1 MIRAACV
8 LLAVAFSVGLTSC
21 GGGGGG
27 GGGGIVPPAP
37 RATAT
42 PASVDWNTF
51 ADGVSREGY
60 NPSERTLGGSNVAA
74 LHVAWTR
81 DLGAAIDAQ
90 PLFAANL
97 TVNGSSRDVLY
108 VGTEG
113 GTFYALDAST
123 GATLWQ
129 AALGSVTGICE
140 SDLPGG
146 VYGITGTAT
155 FDRTA
160 SRVYVADGLD
170 RLHAF
175 DMATGQ
181 EAAGW
186 PVTISAQT
194 SQEHVYSAL
203 AYNPANHLLY
213 AQTAGYC
220 DIAPYQ
226 ARLVAVDTQSA
237 SVVATFLPAGTEN
250 GGGLW
255 GMGGPSID
263 ATTGDLFI
271 GTGNTIG
278 ATAHDAYAE
287 QVVRLTPM
295 LSVEAANYPGL
306 VNGTRDYDFGSTPML
321 YQMPACAPQFTAQN
335 KDGSLYVYGQGT
347 IPSGPMQ
354 NLEMADDSE
363 DGQFIGV
370 AAFSPAT
377 NEVYVGDP
385 AGYGGF
391 SNGLVALRE
400 QAGCT
405 LALAWQTTEG
415 SVPPEG
421 DNIAATVANGV
432 VYSVNGIGGAV
443 FANNAQTGAALWN
456 SGAAIGGPVF
466 APPTVDSARV
476 YVGSWN
482 HTLYAFGLP

>member
-1 MIRAACV
+1 MRATSV
-8 LLAVAFSVGLTSC
+8 LLVVAFSFGLTSC

-27 GGGGIVPPAP
+27 GIVPSAP
-37 RATAT
+37 RATAP
-42 PASVDWNTF
+42 PASADWNTF
-51 ADGVSREGY
+51 ADGLAREGY
-60 NPSERTLGGSNVAA
+60 NPSERTLGRSNVAS

-81 DLGAAIDAQ
+81 DLGGAIDAQ
-90 PLFAANL
+90 SLFAANV
-97 TVNGSSRDVLY
+97 TVGGSSHDMLY

-129 AALGSVTGICE
+129 AALGSVAGICE
-140 SDLPGG
+140 ADLPGG
-146 VYGITGTAT
+146 DYGITGTAT
-155 FDRTA
+155 FDRTTN
-160 SRVYVADGLD
+160 RVYVADGLD

-175 DMATGQ
+175 DMASGQ

-186 PVTISAQT
+186 PVAITALT

-220 DIAPYQ
+220 DITPYQ
-226 ARLVAVDTQSA
+226 GRLIAVDTQSA
-237 SVVATFLPAGTEN
+237 SVVATFLPGGTEN

-287 QVVRLTPM
+287 QVVRLTST

-347 IPSGPMQ
+347 VSSGPMQ

-363 DGQFIGV
+363 QGQFIGV
-370 AAFSPAT
+370 AAFSPVT
-377 NEVYVGDP
+377 NEVYVGVP

-400 QAGCT
+400 RAGCS
-405 LALAWQTTEG
+405 LALAWQSTEG

-421 DNIAATVANGV
+421 DNVAATVANGV
-432 VYSVNGIGGAV
+432 VYSVNGIGDAV
-443 FANNAQTGAALWN
+443 FANDAQTGAALWN
-456 SGAAIGGPVF
+456 SASAIGGPVF
-466 APPTVDSARV
+466 TPPTVANGRV
-476 YVGSWN
+476 YVGSWD
-482 HTLYAFGLP
+482 HSLYAFAAP